1 MNWHLVFDVF
11 GAASAF
17 AMTVLVYRWRIEK
30 SDQEAVAAFSS
41 GYADALVFG
50 AALGGY
56 GLGTLNLIL
65 SDVPGIGRSIV
76 GALAG
81 TIAGVEIYKWQ
92 RGIIGSTGLI
102 FVTGFSTTVIIGRI
116 GCSLSGLEDQ
126 TYGIVTN
133 LPWAW
138 DFGDG
143 LTRHPVALYES
154 LSMLAFLIF
163 ALISLAKR
171 TPFFMKN
178 GFYLL
183 VGFYG
188 FQRFICEFF
197 KPYGTIVGPF
207 NLFHLV
213 CFVLMAYAF
222 TMIMKDREY

>member
-1 MNWHLVFDVF
+1 MNWHLIFDVL
-11 GAASAF
+11 GAGSAF

-30 SDQEAVAAFSS
+30 FNQEAVAAFSS
-41 GYADALVFG
+41 GYAVALVFG
-50 AALGGY
+50 AALGGS

-92 RGIIGSTGLI
+92 RGIVGSTGLI

-143 LTRHPVALYES
+143 LARHPVALYES

-171 TPFFMKN
+171 TSFFMKN

-188 FQRFICEFF
+188 FQRFFWEFF
-197 KPYGTIVGPF
+197 KPYETIVGPF

>member
-1 MNWHLVFDVF
+1 MNWHLIFDVL
-11 GAASAF
+11 GAGSAF

-30 SDQEAVAAFSS
+30 FNQEAVAAFSS
-41 GYADALVFG
+41 GYAFALVFG

-92 RGIIGSTGLI
+92 RGIVGSTGLI

-143 LTRHPVALYES
+143 LARHPVALYES

-171 TPFFMKN
+171 TSFFMKN

-188 FQRFICEFF
+188 FQRFFWEFF

-213 CFVLMAYAF
+213 CFILMAYAF